1 MIAPAARS
9 RATEVASSLGRL
21 WAKGRAPAVVGSP
34 ATWKISFT
42 ATGIPC
48 TGPRTVERF
57 ASSARSRAAAKAP
70 FSSTCTHA
78 CTLPSSARIRPRHA
92 STSDTGLTAPR
103 RISAAASTT
112 PSAESS
118 GGAIALRLTEGIQHL
133 GDDLEAPE
141 RGHEVDAGVAAADL
155 AYQALGH
162 LDADLQR
169 AVARVSEARAD
180 LVGDRDARHLIVE
193 ELGVAVAVE
202 REHADDDRNRRA
214 ARLLEEPV
222 EHGQV
227 VHRLRLDPL
236 RPGVHLAVETAD
248 LPLDVLGPR
257 VQRRADAERG
267 RHADAVAGRIQALI
281 HPLQDRDEADG
292 VDVEDGRG
300 LDIVAR
306 ARRVA
311 LEGED
316 VTDVEGVGPEQGG
329 LDAHEVPVST
339 GEVHVDVEPRRLAD
353 EERRGED
360 RPPPA
365 PERALVYIDDL
376 LSP

>member
-78 CTLPSSARIRPRHA
+78 CTLPSSARIRSRHA
-92 STSDTGLTAPR
+92 STNDTGLMAPR

-118 GGAIALRLTEGIQHL
+118 SGAIRLLSQATHGVNL
-133 GDDLEAPE
+133 SRAPIN
-141 RGHEVDAGVAAADL
+141 GAT
-155 AYQALGH
+155 
-162 LDADLQR
+162 
-169 AVARVSEARAD
+169 
-180 LVGDRDARHLIVE
+180 
-193 ELGVAVAVE
+193 
-202 REHADDDRNRRA
+202 
-214 ARLLEEPV
+214 RLLEEPV

-300 LDIVAR
+300 LDILAR
-306 ARRVA
+306 ARRAAPV
-311 LEGED
+311 GED
-316 VTDVEGVGPEQGG
+316 VTVVAGVGPYEDR
-329 LDAHEVPVST
+329 LEAHEVPVST
-339 GEVHVDVEPRRLAD
+339 GEVHVDVEPGRLAN

-360 RPPPA
+360 RHPHA
-365 PERALVYIDDL
+365 PERAVVDIDDL
-376 LSP
+376 HSALFEELGALDQLLDGVAAPRVQIGPDD